1 MEVILLDELIRF
13 RDEINKIDNELTLL
27 FEKRMNISK
36 RVAEYKKN
44 NNIPIYDP
52 VREDKIIRENI
63 EKLNDN
69 GLSQELEL
77 FYRNIFKISRIVQ
90 EKEMKREK

>member
-52 VREDKIIRENI
+52 VREDEIIRENI

>member
-1 MEVILLDELIRF
+1 MDELIRF

-52 VREDKIIRENI
+52 VREDEIIRENI